1 MRLSAFA
8 SDLNQDDLT
17 QRREGAKKRKKR
29 KRGPISRVL
38 YAACAA
44 RRSFLYDDDCSPP
57 LAAYPEVVTNRTDSA
72 PCLALRR
79 VGFTKPD
86 ESPRLLVRSYRT
98 VSPLPL
104 ARRFTFCCTFPDLT
118 TGGRYPP
125 PCPATPG
132 LSSRLTLASQTGD
145 RPVLSYASN
154 YRTRSPPRWRTTDEQ
169 SGRMS
174 SADWKVLT
182 RNNQKASVSEPR
194 E

>member
-1 MRLSAFA
+1 MHYCLSTLHISLRLCAFA
-8 SDLNQDDLT
+8 RDILNSDLT
-17 QRREGAKKRKKR
+17 QRREGAKKKKR

-38 YAACAA
+38 YAARAA

-57 LAAYPEVVTNRTDSA
+57 LAAYPGVVTNRTDSA

-79 VGFTKPD
+79 AGFTKPD

-125 PCPATPG
+125 PCPTTPG
-132 LSSRLTLASQTGD
+132 LSSRSTLAGQTGD
-145 RPVLSYASN
+145 RPVLSYAVSILRR
-154 YRTRSPPRWRTTDEQ
+154 RTR
-169 SGRMS
+169 
-174 SADWKVLT
+174 
-182 RNNQKASVSEPR
+182 
-194 E
+194 